1 MSLEPIQWERYNQ
14 EPRLEINDFVIPI
27 YRYHGY
33 LKNRMMARGSDERH
47 VKSNRFSRS
56 IQIKKYRD
64 EKYEDIKI
72 L

>member
-47 VKSNRFSRS
+47 VELENRRNH
-56 IQIKKYRD
+56 QKQADNNRL
-64 EKYEDIKI
+64 I
-72 L
+72 LDRPLQ